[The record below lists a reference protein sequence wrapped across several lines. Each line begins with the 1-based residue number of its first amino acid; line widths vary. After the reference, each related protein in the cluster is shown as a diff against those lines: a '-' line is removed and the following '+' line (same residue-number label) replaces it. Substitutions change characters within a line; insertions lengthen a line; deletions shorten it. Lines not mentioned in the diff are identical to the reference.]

1 MKWISAPRAFVLM
14 FLLMLSLGALG
25 AQAQT
30 GNLLVN
36 PGFEAPYVDNGGS
49 PPRLVAQGWA
59 PWNLPAEPGMS
70 YSQML
75 QPEYYPANSPAGLGP
90 ARVRSGGEA
99 QRMQVFFGTFTA
111 GVSQAVGNL
120 TPGESY
126 TFGAQ
131 VWVWSSSFDNPAVS
145 QQDGGVTVQVGI
157 DPNGGSDPESSSIV
171 WSSLVAPS
179 YDNWVFYSVTTP
191 ASSATASVWIRATV
205 TTPVKNTVV
214 FMDDATLVQG
224 TGAPLPVTATSV
236 PPTPTAVPPTDVPP
250 TATAVPPTA
259 TDVPPTPTPTVTF
272 TPTITLTPSPY
283 PTINNTQFPGRT
295 VYIVEQDDTVAII
308 AVLYGTSIDAILAA
322 NNLSPNGLI
331 FVGQP
336 LIIPLTSGTPPTAQ
350 PTTAPPTSVPPTV
363 VPPTAAPPTPVP
375 TAVQITTYVVRPGD
389 TLFGIALR
397 FNTTV
402 AALQRANN
410 ISNPNLIFVGQRLII
425 PPPGST
431 GAVPTA
437 ITVPSNSASDPVMTP
452 AGEVQTHT
460 VQPGDNLY
468 NIAFRYNTTVA
479 AIADANDIANP
490 NLIFV
495 GEVLTI
501 P

>member
-1 MKWISAPRAFVLM
+1 MKWNSAPRACVLM
-14 FLLMLSLGALG
+14 FLLLLSLGVLG
-25 AQAQT
+25 AQAQA
-30 GNLLVN
+30 GNLLMN
-36 PGFEAPYVDNGGS
+36 PGFEPPYVDNGGT
-49 PPRLVAQGWA
+49 PPRLVAQSWA

-75 QPEYYPANSPAGLGP
+75 QPEYYPSNSPAGLGP
-90 ARVRSGGEA
+90 ARVRSGSES
-99 QRMQVFFGTFTA
+99 QRMQIFFGTFTA
-111 GVSQAVGNL
+111 GVSQVVSNL
-120 TPGESY
+120 TPGETY

-145 QQDGGVTVQVGI
+145 QQDGGVTVQVGV
-157 DPNGGSDPESSSIV
+157 DPNGGNDPESSSIV
-171 WSSLVAPS
+171 WSNLVAPT
-179 YDNWVFYSVTTP
+179 YDSWVFYSVTTP
-191 ASSATASVWIRATV
+191 AASNTASVWIRATV
-205 TTPVKNTVV
+205 TTPVKNNVV
-214 FMDDATLVQG
+214 FMDDATLTQG
-224 TGAPLPVTATSV
+224 TDAALPATATV
-236 PPTPTAVPPTDVPP
+236 APTATVVPP
-250 TATAVPPTA
+250 TATALPPTSTPVPPTA
-259 TDVPPTPTPTVTF
+259 TDVPPTLTPTQTL

-283 PTINNTQFPGRT
+283 PTINNTEFPGRT
-295 VYIVEQDDTVAII
+295 IYIVKQDDTVAII
-308 AVLYGTSIDAILAA
+308 AAQYGTSIDAILAA

-331 FVGQP
+331 FVGQS
-336 LIIPLTSGTPPTAQ
+336 LIIPLTSGAPPTAQ
-350 PTTAPPTSVPPTV
+350 PTLAPPTS

-375 TAVQITTYVVRPGD
+375 TAVPVTTYVVRPGD

-402 AALQRANN
+402 SALQQANN

-437 ITVPSNSASDPVMTP
+437 ITVPAASAPEAP
-452 AGEVQTHT
+452 AADARTHT

-468 NIAFRYNTTVA
+468 NIAVRYGTTVA